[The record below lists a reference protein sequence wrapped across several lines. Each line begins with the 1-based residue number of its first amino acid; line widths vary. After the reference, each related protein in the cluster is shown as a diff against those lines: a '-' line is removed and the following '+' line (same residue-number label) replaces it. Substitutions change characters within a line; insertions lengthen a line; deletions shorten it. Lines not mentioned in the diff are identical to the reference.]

1 MTLTE
6 EDLELIRRELGREPN
21 ETELAMFENLWSEH
35 CAYRST
41 RRLLRQ
47 LPTEADHVL
56 VGPGDDAAVVA
67 IDDEWALVVGI
78 ESHNHPSY
86 VDPYNGAA
94 TGVGGIVRD
103 VLSMG
108 AFPIALLDPLRF
120 GPLDAERVPYLV
132 DGVVRGI
139 SDYGNRIGV
148 PTVGGELEFDPSY
161 ARNPLVNVMCVG
173 VVRRDEIVRG
183 RAEEPGDVL
192 VLIGARTGRDGIGGA
207 AFASEEL
214 DESSEE
220 EDRPAVQIG
229 DPFTERLLILALREL
244 VRRGLVKGCK
254 DLGAAGLTCA
264 AAEMAA
270 DGGVGV
276 EVDVSRVPLREEGME
291 PWEIMLSESQERM
304 LIVTSPEDVD
314 EVLEVCER
322 YGLEA
327 AVVGRVTDDGYLT
340 VRDGEE
346 LVARVPAKF
355 LADGAPTL
363 EWEEEPY
370 SYPEDVD
377 VPEPDP
383 EDAARA
389 ILSSP
394 NASPLLR
401 EWVYRQYD
409 HGVQGRTLVGPG
421 HDAAVLW
428 LQHEGLEDRALALTT
443 DSNPRH
449 VLIDP
454 KAGTEGCVAEA
465 LRNIATVGAR
475 PLCLVD
481 CLNFGSPENPRVY
494 YQLRRSIEGLA
505 EAARRFDVPVVGG
518 NVSLYNEHEED
529 GPVNPTPVVGAVGL
543 IEGLEHL
550 EDFPRT
556 PEEGESIV
564 LLGETRPE
572 LGGSLYLIEYHEI
585 KGGKVPRV
593 RYREERRLHRLL
605 RRLARGARASAI
617 RDVSTGGLLV
627 VLAETLGEVGAE
639 VDLSRAPGRAP
650 RWDYLLF
657 SESHGR
663 ALVVTDEPDRV
674 LEESREA
681 GVPAEVVGEVT
692 GDGVLRV
699 EAGPARL
706 EVSRET
712 LEAWWREP
720 LKHLE

>member
-1 MTLTE
+1 MTLDE
-6 EDLELIRRELGREPN
+6 RDLELIREELGRDPN
-21 ETELAMFENLWSEH
+21 ATERAMFENMWSEH

-41 RRLLRQ
+41 RHLLRQ
-47 LPTEADHVL
+47 LPSEADHVI

-67 IDDEWALVVGI
+67 IDDEWAVVVGI

-120 GPLDAERVPYLV
+120 GPLDGERVPYLV

-161 ARNPLVNVMCVG
+161 ERNPLVNVMCVG
-173 VVRRDEIVRG
+173 IVRRSEIVRG
-183 RAEEPGDVL
+183 RADRPGDVL
-192 VLIGARTGRDGIGGA
+192 VLVGARTGRDGIGGA

-214 DESSEE
+214 GEESEE

-229 DPFTERLLILALREL
+229 DPFTERQLIIAIREA
-244 VRRGLVKGCK
+244 VERGLVKGCK

-264 AAEMAA
+264 ATEMAA
-270 DGGVGV
+270 DGGTGV
-276 EVDVSRVPLREEGME
+276 EIDVSKVPLREEGME

-304 LIVTSPEDVD
+304 LLVVAPEDVD
-314 EVLEVCER
+314 EVIEICR
-322 YGLEA
+322 KYGLEA
-327 AVVGRVTDDGYLT
+327 SVVGRVTDDGYLT
-340 VRDGEE
+340 VKDGDD
-346 LVARVPAKF
+346 VIARVPAEF
-355 LADGAPTL
+355 LADGAPEV

-383 EDAARA
+383 EDLVRSV
-389 ILSSP
+389 LSSP
-394 NASPLLR
+394 NVSPALR

-409 HGVQGRTLVGPG
+409 HEVQGRTVVKPG
-421 HDAAVLW
+421 HDAAVMW
-428 LQHEGLEDRALALTT
+428 LQHEGLKDVALALTT

-454 KAGTEGCVAEA
+454 KTGTEGCVAEA
-465 LRNIATVGAR
+465 LRNLATVGAE

-494 YQLRRSIEGLA
+494 YQLRRSIEGLGKA
-505 EAARRFDVPVVGG
+505 VREFKVPVVGG
-518 NVSLYNEHEED
+518 NVSLYNEHEVD
-529 GPVNPTPVVGAVGL
+529 GPVNPTPVIGAVGV
-543 IEGLEHL
+543 IRGLDYL
-550 EDFPRT
+550 EDFPRE
-556 PEEGESIV
+556 PEEGEAVIV
-564 LLGETRPE
+564 LGETREE
-572 LGGSLYLIEYHEI
+572 LGGSLYLIEYHGI

-593 RYREERRLHRLL
+593 RYGEERALHDLL
-605 RRLARGARASAI
+605 RRIARKNMVSSVT
-617 RDVSTGGLLV
+617 DVSTGGLLAAV
-627 VLAETLGEVGAE
+627 AELLGPVGASLSLSE
-639 VDLSRAPGRAP
+639 VPNSVS
-650 RWDYLLF
+650 RWDFLLL

-663 ALVVTDEPDRV
+663 AVVTTDRPDDV
-674 LEESREA
+674 LEAAEEA
-681 GVPAEVVGEVT
+681 GVPAQVVGEVT
-692 GDGVLRV
+692 GDGVLRISV
-699 EAGPARL
+699 GPVDVSLDREEL
-706 EVSRET
+706 EELWRSPLHY
-712 LEAWWREP
+712 LE
-720 LKHLE
+720 